1 MGLWIT
7 RSDLICWSP
16 SGTAP
21 GLQEEPIS
29 GSALAAAMSPDFEL
43 SAAAILSVSF
53 RSKIREGKRADL
65 TFADQT
71 FANGHFTTS
80 YYKSPLDREEGPVG
94 P

>member
-1 MGLWIT
+1 MVWPL
-7 RSDLICWSP
+7 
-16 SGTAP
+16 
-21 GLQEEPIS
+21 E
-29 GSALAAAMSPDFEL
+29 AAGAFKVADFEL

-71 FANGHFTTS
+71 FADGHFTS